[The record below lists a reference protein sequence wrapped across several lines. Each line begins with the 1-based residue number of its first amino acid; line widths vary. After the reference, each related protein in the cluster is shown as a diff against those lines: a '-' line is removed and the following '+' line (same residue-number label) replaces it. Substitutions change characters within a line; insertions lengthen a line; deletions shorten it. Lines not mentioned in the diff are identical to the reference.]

1 MFRTSRWRDVE
12 QPAVAV
18 VVVGHEQA
26 GAEVRLVEDSVEI
39 AFRRRW
45 VGMEEWAMPRA
56 PVGPRRPDSRMIG
69 VAGEHYVAARLA
81 LKGVLPIVLPAGHP
95 GSDVIAEAGGRAVT
109 IQVKTRA
116 ATNPALYDLKG
127 DALRADFLVLV
138 RLNLWRDP
146 RQRPLRPDDPTEPIA
161 WVLSQKD
168 TQRAWSA
175 SSFYELKQH

>member
-1 MFRTSRWRDVE
+1 
-12 QPAVAV
+12 
-18 VVVGHEQA
+18 
-26 GAEVRLVEDSVEI
+26 
-39 AFRRRW
+39 
-45 VGMEEWAMPRA
+45 MEEWAMPRA

-81 LKGVLPIVLPAGHP
+81 LKGVFPIVLPAGHP

-161 WVLSQKD
+161 WVLSLKD
-168 TQRAWSA
+168 AQRAW
-175 SSFYELKQH
+175 KQGGYPHEKRNALRIPKVREILNEHIEDWDQVIRALN

>member
-1 MFRTSRWRDVE
+1 
-12 QPAVAV
+12 
-18 VVVGHEQA
+18 
-26 GAEVRLVEDSVEI
+26 
-39 AFRRRW
+39 
-45 VGMEEWAMPRA
+45 MPRA

-81 LKGVLPIVLPAGHP
+81 LQGVLPIVLPAGHP

-161 WVLSQKD
+161 WVLSLED
-168 TQRAWSA
+168 AQRAW
-175 SSFYELKQH
+175 KQGGYPHEKRNALRIPKVREILNEHIEDWDQVIRALN

>member
-1 MFRTSRWRDVE
+1 MFRTSPWRDVE

-18 VVVGHEQA
+18 VVVG
-26 GAEVRLVEDSVEI
+26 
-39 AFRRRW
+39 
-45 VGMEEWAMPRA
+45 
-56 PVGPRRPDSRMIG
+56 
-69 VAGEHYVAARLA
+69 LA

-161 WVLSQKD
+161 WVLSLKDAQRAWKQGGYPHEKRNALRSQGAGD
-168 TQRAWSA
+168 TQRAHRGLGPSHPRVETDRPA
-175 SSFYELKQH
+175 LSYFEEKPYAT

>member
-1 MFRTSRWRDVE
+1 M
-12 QPAVAV
+12 
-18 VVVGHEQA
+18 VGYA
-26 GAEVRLVEDSVEI
+26 ARI
-39 AFRRRW
+39 CA
-45 VGMEEWAMPRA
+45 
-56 PVGPRRPDSRMIG
+56 PRRPDSRMIG

-116 ATNPALYDLKG
+116 AANPALYDLKG

-161 WVLSQKD
+161 WVLSLKD
-168 TQRAWSA
+168 AQRRGNSAYPHGETERAADSQGAGATQRAPSRTGTKSSA
-175 SSFYELKQH
+175 H